1 MSDGKPKHKFL
12 HNVYSTTVIGG
23 EAREAITQKVLKP
36 LPGRNAQSPK
46 DAKIGDYSQPRAD
59 RIADYARQEKTKAE
73 ALAEQ
78 KWRQQFENWK
88 AEQVDK
94 KKEQVKTSSTD
105 PVALSKTCSDPQ
117 GIVERLDIQQAA
129 LDSAS
134 RETMEHESHAGDS
147 PGDVDS
153 LRRRVEA
160 AETQAAQL
168 GEERNQFKQELDE
181 LTQDLQSRNQE
192 LLDERET
199 AAEMESR
206 ILQLAQERESWEKRV
221 QQRNTQLKQVAAA
234 RQDLMAR
241 MATLG
246 GRIKGLS
253 STVVS
258 LHAES
263 LADPAQ
269 DPGDPPEDVLPPALA

>member
-1 MSDGKPKHKFL
+1 MSDGKSKHKFL
-12 HNVYSTTVIGG
+12 HNVYSNTVIGG
-23 EAREAITQKVLKP
+23 EAREAITQKVLKS
-36 LPGRNAQSPK
+36 LPGRNAQRPK
-46 DAKIGDYSQPRAD
+46 DAKTGDYSQPRAD

-88 AEQVDK
+88 AEQVER

-129 LDSAS
+129 LDSTS
-134 RETMEHESHAGDS
+134 RETMEHESSARDN

-168 GEERNQFKQELDE
+168 GEEGNQFKQELDE

-221 QQRNTQLKQVAAA
+221 QQRNTQLKHVAAA

-246 GRIKGLS
+246 GRIKDLS
-253 STVVS
+253 STIVS

>member
-12 HNVYSTTVIGG
+12 HDVYNNTVIGG
-23 EAREAITQKVLKP
+23 EAREAITQKVLKS
-36 LPGRNAQSPK
+36 LPGRNAQRSTDSKNPSYAQPK
-46 DAKIGDYSQPRAD
+46 ED
-59 RIADYARQEKTKAE
+59 RIADYARQEKKKAE

-88 AEQVDK
+88 AEQVEK
-94 KKEQVKTSSTD
+94 KKEQVKASSAD
-105 PVALSKTCSDPQ
+105 PAALDTKSLDMQ
-117 GIVERLDIQQAA
+117 GIVEGLDVQQAA
-129 LDSAS
+129 LNSAS
-134 RETMEHESHAGDS
+134 PETMEQESSARDS
-147 PGDVDS
+147 PCDVDS

-160 AETQAAQL
+160 AEAQAAQL
-168 GEERNQFKQELDE
+168 CEERDQFKQELDE

-192 LLDERET
+192 VLDERET

-206 ILQLAQERESWEKRV
+206 ILQLVQERESWEQRV
-221 QQRNTQLKQVAAA
+221 QQRNAQLKQVAAV

-241 MATLG
+241 MTAIG
-246 GRIKGLS
+246 GRIKDLS
-253 STVVS
+253 SMVVS

-269 DPGDPPEDVLPPALA
+269 DPGDAPDDVLPPALG

>member
-12 HNVYSTTVIGG
+12 HNVYSNTVIGG
-23 EAREAITQKVLKP
+23 EAREAITQKVLKS
-36 LPGRNAQSPK
+36 LPGRNAQRPK
-46 DAKIGDYSQPRAD
+46 DATTGDYSQPRAD

-88 AEQVDK
+88 AEQVEK

-129 LDSAS
+129 LDSTS
-134 RETMEHESHAGDS
+134 RETMEHESSAGDS

-206 ILQLAQERESWEKRV
+206 TLQLAQERESWEKRV

-246 GRIKGLS
+246 GRIKDLS
-253 STVVS
+253 STIVS

-269 DPGDPPEDVLPPALA
+269 DPGDPPEDVLPRALA